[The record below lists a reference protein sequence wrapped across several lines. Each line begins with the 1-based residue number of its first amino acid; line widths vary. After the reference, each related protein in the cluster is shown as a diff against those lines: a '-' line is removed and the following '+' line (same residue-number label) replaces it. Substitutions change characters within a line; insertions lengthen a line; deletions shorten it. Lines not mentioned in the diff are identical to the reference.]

1 MTKSAQLGLK
11 YLIEN
16 SNENI
21 RYCLICNYISKID
34 KSLQNSFI
42 KLKISY
48 A

>member
-21 RYCLICNYISKID
+21 RYCLICQLYK
-34 KSLQNSFI
+34 
-42 KLKISY
+42 
-48 A
+48 